1 MEVFGAQVAAMKEL
15 SAGNDG
21 LSNPPS
27 PLLLEF
33 CSLTI
38 LVEGVQFCD
47 YAKGYVYFLFS
58 REENIYFSLSTGEWF
73 FVVQKPGVAG

>member
-1 MEVFGAQVAAMKEL
+1 MEVFGALVAAMKEL

-33 CSLTI
+33 YSLTI

-47 YAKGYVYFLFS
+47 NVKGYVYFSFS
-58 REENIYFSLSTGEWF
+58 REEYIYFSLSTGECF
-73 FVVQKPGVAG
+73 SVVQKPGVAG